1 MAKGRKGRENGD
13 GIEQNERGK
22 RHAACAP
29 SMVSFTQLRRS
40 TCLEQRVTAS
50 ALGYLHSHEH
60 RPTEDIEKHAMKS
73 ARLLA
78 PLTHSHPPVPEAAP
92 VWEDAEREDDSGRE
106 EAHPAGHHASNTAHL
121 EAAGFRFSGQGECS
135 KKQGKKRR
143 PKGGMAEGSDRGMG
157 KGEKS
162 EGVKNSNTSVL

>member
-1 MAKGRKGRENGD
+1 MAKGRKGRENDD

-29 SMVSFTQLRRS
+29 SMVSSHPTQKINVPGTES
-40 TCLEQRVTAS
+40 NCI
-50 ALGYLHSHEH
+50 YSHEH